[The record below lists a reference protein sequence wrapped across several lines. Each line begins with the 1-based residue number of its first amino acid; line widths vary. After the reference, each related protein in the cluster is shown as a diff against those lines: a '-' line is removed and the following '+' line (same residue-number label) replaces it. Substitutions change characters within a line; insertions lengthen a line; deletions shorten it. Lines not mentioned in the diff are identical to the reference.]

1 MVKYRQK
8 TFASQSKTCA
18 RKEKEMKQEKLFIAK
33 LLALHATA
41 KIFFVSFMIFFLF
54 AYMFHYKTSSRIF
67 EKMINKIF
75 LHNYN
80 I

>member
-41 KIFFVSFMIFFLF
+41 KFFLF
-54 AYMFHYKTSSRIF
+54 
-67 EKMINKIF
+67 
-75 LHNYN
+75 LL
-80 I
+80 